1 MHIETLMLAGD
12 SVCSH
17 GDIAKTILRFPT
29 EPFHRYS
36 IQVTTSPDGV
46 HLSPGR
52 IVSMIPP
59 FISLVL
65 QRKNPGYCDAC
76 RKQSLLSSFSPL
88 EVFSPAQEPR
98 KWPGVA
104 DTFQMISL
112 RELSINQSYEASDL
126 RISWAWY
133 DFLLGPYLSAFGRP
147 IYRYWNAVPFNH
159 WYCGLR
165 HSNRFSTPN
174 MSQTRI

>member
-1 MHIETLMLAGD
+1 MHIETLMLAED

-88 EVFSPAQEPR
+88 GVFTPAQEPR

-112 RELSINQSYEASDL
+112 RELSINQSGPL
-126 RISWAWY
+126 LVRIRSPNISILKCSTVQSLILWLTAQQ
-133 DFLLGPYLSAFGRP
+133 
-147 IYRYWNAVPFNH
+147 PFFYPKH
-159 WYCGLR
+159 V
-165 HSNRFSTPN
+165 TD
-174 MSQTRI
+174 